1 MDRTGRIGSY
11 ADLVNQVQENQAS
24 AASANLGSGML
35 TLRTFE
41 QLAWAYSGIPG
52 RKTVLWL
59 TTGFPLMPE
68 VPDGPAMIGRGP
80 ARSGLASTGQHRSG
94 ELLPEFQRA
103 FTAMTKANVMVYPVD
118 VAGLPLEHMWDIS
131 QPAGLYIHPELTH
144 MSGYQ
149 LPDMSAEGRD
159 GMKEMASRTGGKSCT
174 AGNNLKLCLDQA
186 LSESTDYYLLGFYLS
201 QQQRKAGWHKLKVT
215 VNADH
220 GEVRSR
226 NTYFLR
232 ALGTPPEREQEED
245 LRSAILAPVDYTG
258 ILFTVE
264 PGTQAVSPGAPIS
277 FKVSVPASSILLQPG
292 EPKLSFEVIAIPLSS
307 KGAPVF
313 TQSRIVKLDMTPEI
327 AQKALM
333 KGWSL
338 VNSIPGNSAIV
349 AVKVVVRD
357 DTTGRIGTVMFP
369 VTRPK
374 GS

>member
-1 MDRTGRIGSY
+1 
-11 ADLVNQVQENQAS
+11 
-24 AASANLGSGML
+24 ML

-59 TTGFPLMPE
+59 TTGFSLMPE
-68 VPDGPAMIGRGP
+68 VPDGPAMIGHGLT
-80 ARSGLASTGQHRSG
+80 RSGLASAGQHRTG

-118 VAGLPLEHMWDIS
+118 VAGLPLEEMWDIS

-144 MSGYQ
+144 LSGYR
-149 LPDMSAEGRD
+149 LPDTSGEGRE
-159 GMKEMASRTGGKSCT
+159 GMKEIANRTGGKSCT
-174 AGNNLKLCLDQA
+174 AGNNLKVCLDQA
-186 LSESTDYYLLGFYLS
+186 LSESSDYYLLGFYVS
-201 QQQRKAGWHKLKVT
+201 QQQRKAGWHKLKVS
-215 VNADH
+215 VNTDH

-232 ALGTPPEREQEED
+232 ALGTPPQREQEED

-264 PGTQAVSPGAPIS
+264 PGTQAASPRAPIP

-292 EPKLSFEVIAIPLSS
+292 EQKLSFEVIAIPLSS
-307 KGAPVF
+307 KGTPIF
-313 TQSRIVKLDMTPEI
+313 PQSRIVKLDMTPEI

-338 VNSIPGNSAIV
+338 INSVPGDSTIV
-349 AVKVVVRD
+349 AVKIVVRD